1 MSAHRWK
8 RTVAL
13 LPLLALML
21 ALVPQQPASADH
33 TANPTSVT
41 IAGSLQQ
48 EVGCPGDWQ
57 PNTTECDLTALTYD
71 ANDDLWQRSLTIPAG
86 SYEYKAALNNGWN
99 ENYGKNAAS
108 GGANVPITVPLTQ
121 AVKFYYDHKSHWVTD
136 NINSTIATGVGS
148 FQSEIGCTGDLLPD
162 CLRSWMQ
169 DIDGDGI
176 YTFET
181 TQIPVGTYD
190 FKVAIN
196 ESLDENY
203 GLNGELNG
211 ASIGFTVSRPN
222 QPLFFSFNAATKEI
236 VIGLNGA
243 PKGNL
248 NQAQAHW
255 VRPDTLLVKPSL
267 ALTGTAVLNYS
278 DSADMTLTPAGIVAS
293 DIQTVT
299 LTPDPAWND
308 AAVKAQFPHLQSGNA
323 YYQALKIGA
332 ADLAKVPAILKSQF
346 AVQIFDAGG
355 ALIDATGIQ
364 IPGVLDSLFTYNG
377 ALGVSYSGGVPTLRL
392 WAPTARDVD
401 LLLFEDATTTVSTTI
416 QLAYDASTGVWS
428 TTGDAS
434 WTGKYYLYDVQVF
447 TPATGGGGD
456 IVRNFVTD
464 PYSISLARNSTSSQI
479 VNLDDP
485 ALKPAG
491 WDQLRKP
498 AVPAP
503 EDIVLYEL
511 HGRDFSVRDEGVP
524 EEERGTFKAF
534 ARSESNGMR
543 HLRDLARAGLTHL
556 HLLPAFDCA
565 SIDED
570 ESFWL
575 PPDESILATLPPTS
589 TVQQETI
596 KDIRD
601 QDGFNWCYDP
611 FHYTVPEGSYSTDAD
626 GTARILEFRQMV
638 QALNRVGL
646 RVVMD
651 VVYNHTAQSGQ
662 GDKSVLDKVVPGYY
676 HRLNLDGGVE
686 TSTCCQNT
694 ATEHAMMEKLMV
706 DSLVTWTT
714 AYKVDGYR
722 FDLMGHH
729 MLSNMVKVRDT
740 LRALTPQQ
748 HGVDGSQIYIYGE
761 GWNFGEVADNARG
774 VNATQLNLAGSGIGS
789 FNDRIR
795 DGSRGGG
802 PFDNGQDMKKQGFLT
817 GLFTDPNDLDQGT
830 PAQQKERLLLFQDQI
845 RVGLAG
851 NLKDYLFTDRTGAAV
866 TGAQVDYNGS
876 PTGYTSDPQEV
887 INYNEAHDNLTLF
900 DGIQLKAPATAT
912 ITDRVRMQ
920 ALGIDLIAL
929 GQGVPFFH
937 AGQDIL
943 RSKSFDG
950 NSYNSGDWF
959 NKLDWTYTTNN
970 FGVGLPIDQESNWPV
985 FTPLLANRALW
996 PSSALIQSSKTHF
1009 EEMLRIRKSSPL
1021 FRLRTAAEIQA
1032 QVAFLNTGP
1041 EQTPGL
1047 IVMVL
1052 TETRAI
1058 HPLNPYKRIVVVFN
1072 ANPTTQTWSD
1082 LSFQTAAMRLHP
1094 IQQASADPLVR
1105 QASFTGASGTFSV
1118 PPRTT
1123 AVFVQTEQQLAL
1135 PVVRR

>member
-1 MSAHRWK
+1 MMSAHRWK

-21 ALVPQQPASADH
+21 ALVPRQPASADH
-33 TANPTSVT
+33 TADPTVVS
-41 IAGSLQQ
+41 IPGSFQQ
-48 EVGCPGDWQ
+48 ELGCTGDWE
-57 PNTTECDLTALTYD
+57 PNTALCNATVLAYD
-71 ANDDLWQRSLTIPAG
+71 ADDDVWQRTFNLPAQDG
-86 SYEYKAALNNGWN
+86 GPWQYKAALNNSWD
-99 ENYGKNAAS
+99 ESYGRNGS
-108 GGANVPITVPLTQ
+108 NVFLNLPEARP
-121 AVKFYYDHKSHWVTD
+121 VKFYYDHKSHWVTD
-136 NINSTIATGVGS
+136 NVNSTIATVAGS
-148 FQSEIGCTGDLLPD
+148 FQNELGCPGDWSPD

-169 DIDGDGI
+169 DTDGDGI
-176 YTFET
+176 YSFET
-181 TQIPVGTYD
+181 TQLPLGDYE
-190 FKVAIN
+190 FKVALN
-196 ESLDENY
+196 EGWTTSFPGSNVP
-203 GLNGELNG
+203 
-211 ASIGFTVSRPN
+211 FTVSKAA
-222 QPLFFSFNAATKEI
+222 QPVFFSYNSQTNE
-236 VIGLNGA
+236 VTVSVTGA

-248 NQAQAHW
+248 NLAQAHW

-267 ALTGTAVLNYS
+267 VLTGTVALNYS
-278 DSADMTLTPAGIVAS
+278 ASADMTLTPAGIVAS

-299 LTPDPAWND
+299 LTPDPAWDD
-308 AAVKAQFPHLQSGNA
+308 AAVKAQFPHLKSGST
-323 YYQALKIGA
+323 YYKALKIGA
-332 ADLAKVPAILKSQF
+332 ADLAKVPAILKSQL
-346 AVQIFDAGG
+346 AVQFFDAGG

-364 IPGVLDSLFTYNG
+364 IPGVLDSLYSYSG
-377 ALGVSYSGGVPTLRL
+377 ALGVSYGGAVPTLRL

-401 LLLFEDATTTVSTTI
+401 LLLFEDSTSNVSSTI
-416 QLAYDASTGVWS
+416 QLGYDAATGVWS

-447 TPATGGGGD
+447 TRATGGGGD

-479 VNLDDP
+479 VDLDDP

-491 WDQLRKP
+491 WDLLGKP
-498 AVPAP
+498 AVSAP

-511 HGRDFSVRDEGVP
+511 HVRDFSVRDGGVP
-524 EEERGTFKAF
+524 EDERGTFKAF
-534 ARSESNGMR
+534 THSDSNGMR
-543 HLRDLARAGLTHL
+543 HLRELARAGLTHI

-565 SIDED
+565 SIEED

-575 PPDESILATLPPTS
+575 PPNESVLATLPPTS

-626 GTARILEFRQMV
+626 TTARILEFRQMV
-638 QALNRVGL
+638 QALNQAGL

-662 GDKSVLDKVVPGYY
+662 GDKSVLDRVVPGYY
-676 HRLNLDGGVE
+676 HRLSLDGSVL

-706 DSLVTWTT
+706 DSLVTWST

-729 MLSNMVKVRDT
+729 MLSNMLKVRDT
-740 LRALTPQQ
+740 LRALTPAQ
-748 HGVDGSQIYIYGE
+748 HGVDGSQISIYGE
-761 GWNFGEVADNARG
+761 GWDFEEIANNGRG
-774 VNATQLNLAGSGIGS
+774 VNAAQLNLAGSGIGS

-795 DGSRGGG
+795 DASRGGG
-802 PFDNGQDMKKQGFLT
+802 PFDNEQDLKKQGFIT
-817 GLFTDPNDLDQGT
+817 GLFTDPNGLDQGT

-851 NLKDYLFTDRTGAAV
+851 NLKDYLFTDRTGAAA
-866 TGAQVDYNGS
+866 TGAQVDYNGK
-876 PTGYTSDPQEV
+876 PTGYTSDPQEA

-970 FGVGLPIDQESNWPV
+970 FGVGLPIDQERNWPV
-985 FTPLLANRALW
+985 FTPLLADRALW
-996 PSSALIQSSKTHF
+996 PSPALIRSSKTHF

-1021 FRLRTAAEIQA
+1021 FRLRTGAEIQA
-1032 QVAFLNTGP
+1032 QLAFLNTGP
-1041 EQTPGL
+1041 EQTAGL
-1047 IVMVL
+1047 IVMALAEPRVTHL
-1052 TETRAI
+1052 D
-1058 HPLNPYKRIVVVFN
+1058 NPYKRIVVLFN
-1072 ANPTTQTWSD
+1072 ANPTAQTFTEASLRD
-1082 LSFQTAAMRLHP
+1082 VQLRLHP
-1094 IQQASADPLVR
+1094 VQQASADPVVR
-1105 QASFTGASGTFSV
+1105 GAAYDSASGTFTV

-1123 AVFVQTEQQLAL
+1123 AVFVETAQQLAL
-1135 PVVRR
+1135 PLVRR